1 MNFMEEQQSLFDLHL
16 DTYSRES
23 LSETAKWGK
32 FLAVI
37 GFIITGLVVIGAFT
51 AGTLLNTL
59 ASAYPMSSVNNFS
72 SVFFVIYMLFIAAI
86 LFVPAYYT
94 YLFSTRMKKA
104 LGSNDQELLGKAFAN
119 QKVVLKFYGILTI
132 IYLSLIALGV
142 IIALITTALV
152 RH

>member
-1 MNFMEEQQSLFDLHL
+1 
-16 DTYSRES
+16 
-23 LSETAKWGK
+23 
-32 FLAVI
+32 
-37 GFIITGLVVIGAFT
+37 
-51 AGTLLNTL
+51 
-59 ASAYPMSSVNNFS
+59 
-72 SVFFVIYMLFIAAI
+72 
-86 LFVPAYYT
+86 
-94 YLFSTRMKKA
+94 MKKA